1 MKTKGLSRRYPRKIS
16 LLKDLAEPLASVW
29 VKRKTVVR
37 STICGL
43 GVQPT
48 AGREERVCIFSTYGH
63 AFNEENPRPSGAW
76 TGAPSKAK

>member
-1 MKTKGLSRRYPRKIS
+1 
-16 LLKDLAEPLASVW
+16 
-29 VKRKTVVR
+29 VVR

-43 GVQPT
+43 GVQRT

-63 AFNEENPRPSGAW
+63 AFNEENPRPSRAW